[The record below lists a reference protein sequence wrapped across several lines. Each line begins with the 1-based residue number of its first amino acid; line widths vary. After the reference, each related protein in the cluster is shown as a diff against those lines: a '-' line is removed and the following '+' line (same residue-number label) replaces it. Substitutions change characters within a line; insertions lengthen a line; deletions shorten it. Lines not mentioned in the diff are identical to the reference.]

1 MHPAL
6 KEEYDRRHGS
16 FSPKSGAWSFSLS
29 SRVVSY
35 IHSIVEYTYRIENI
49 QVSIAMY
56 TWAEA
61 KWTDIVVNSMELY
74 EMG

>member
-6 KEEYDRRHGS
+6 KEEYDRRHRS
-16 FSPKSGAWSFSLS
+16 FSPKSGAWCFSLS

-35 IHSIVEYTYRIENI
+35 IHSIEYTCRIENI

-61 KWTDIVVNSMELY
+61 KWTDTVVNSMELH